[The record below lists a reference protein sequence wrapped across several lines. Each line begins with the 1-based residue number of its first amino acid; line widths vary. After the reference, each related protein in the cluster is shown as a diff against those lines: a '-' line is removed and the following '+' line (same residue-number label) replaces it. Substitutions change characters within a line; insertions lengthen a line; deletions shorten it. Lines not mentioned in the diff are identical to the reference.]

1 MSARLEIDPI
11 RAAITVQCFS
21 DPASYEDPCCET
33 SALVAIAMAT
43 HLPSELAACEGKGR
57 ALLML
62 FLFSDVG
69 IHDSSTRIR
78 VGSHID
84 TARQLAPAKEAGLTL
99 RELASDG
106 CAGSAHHLEQL
117 ATGPAGKVYLCHPFL
132 VHSAYKDYGK
142 QPRFIAQPPLLP
154 REPISLERSDNSYSP
169 VEKTILRALGR

>member
-1 MSARLEIDPI
+1 MDDRSSVLFAAFI
-11 RAAITVQCFS
+11 RNVSPAVTSLSFLIPQC
-21 DPASYEDPCCET
+21 
-33 SALVAIAMAT
+33 
-43 HLPSELAACEGKGR
+43 KN
-57 ALLML
+57 
-62 FLFSDVG
+62 
-69 IHDSSTRIR
+69 
-78 VGSHID
+78 ID

-99 RELASDG
+99 RELTSDG
-106 CAGSAHHLEQL
+106 FAGSAHRLEQL